1 MGLLSLAIRKLWK
14 IDLRFKYLKLNQNRD
29 VISKINPENR
39 TIQQQAAFPLRKFN
53 AEQMFVLLRTKRMQL
68 RNHADTQ
75 PVKRSQR

>member
-29 VISKINPENR
+29 VISKINPENW
-39 TIQQQAAFPLRKFN
+39 TIKQQAVFPLRKFYT
-53 AEQMFVLLRTKRMQL
+53 EQMFVLLRTKRMQL